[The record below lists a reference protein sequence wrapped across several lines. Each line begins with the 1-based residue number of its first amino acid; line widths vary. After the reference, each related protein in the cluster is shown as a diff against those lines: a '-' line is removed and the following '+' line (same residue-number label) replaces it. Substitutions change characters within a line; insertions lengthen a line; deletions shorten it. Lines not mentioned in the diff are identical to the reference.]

1 MRNFALSCLCLLFVS
16 PAQAQV
22 APRDHGAAP
31 VAPIR
36 PHTFTVHGETL
47 RDDYFW
53 LREKGTP
60 QVDAYLRSERDY
72 AEAYMKPTA
81 ALQEQLYKEMVSRLA
96 EDDTTPPY
104 REGTHLYWTRFEKGK
119 QYPILCRRAIA
130 APAKEEV
137 LLDLNALGAAEK
149 FIALGDAVVSDDEQ
163 QLAYSTDVTG
173 FHEFT
178 LQVKDLRTGTLRS
191 ERIANVT
198 SHAFSADG
206 KTLFY
211 VRDDAAKRPY
221 RLYRHTLGSAA
232 EKDALVYQEPDER
245 FVLTISRTRSRK
257 WLVLSSISHTQSEVR
272 VLRSDRPGD
281 SFRVVA
287 ERAPERLYELDH
299 RGDQFYI
306 LVNDTGRNNRVVT
319 APVSAPQPANWK
331 ELIPHDE
338 MIMREGIDLFSQ
350 FMVVRER
357 EGGRQQLR
365 ITDLRTGE
373 SGRVTFP
380 EPVYAVFPAEN
391 AVFDTDVYRYQYQS
405 PITPRSTFD
414 CRMRQRDSS
423 LVWRAPTPNYDPSR
437 YRTERA
443 IAVAKDGTQIPV
455 SLLYSAGFQRDGSRP
470 LLLDGYGS
478 YGIPNLLLFDRSAFS
493 LVDRGFVI
501 AAAHVRGGGELGK
514 KWHDAGRLSN
524 KKNTFT
530 DFIAAAE
537 FLIHQRYTSQGRLAA
552 HGGSAGGL
560 LMGAVA
566 NMRPDLF
573 KAILAYVPFV
583 DVISTMLDETL
594 PLTIGEFEEW
604 GNPKTQADY
613 LYMKSYSPYDNVVR
627 QPYPAMLIVSS
638 LNDSQ
643 VMYWEPAKWVAK
655 LRANKTDKNP
665 LLFRI
670 NLDPAGHGGKSGRY
684 ERLRDTAFDY
694 AFLLSQMQG
703 PK

>member
-1 MRNFALSCLCLLFVS
+1 MRNLALLFFCLLFAPPS
-16 PAQAQV
+16 QAQV
-22 APRDHGAAP
+22 AERDRGAAP

-119 QYPILCRRAIA
+119 QHPILCRRAIA

-137 LLDLNALGAAEK
+137 LLDLNVLGAAEK

-178 LQVKDLRTGTLRS
+178 LQVKDLRTGALRS

-232 EKDALVYQEPDER
+232 EKDVLVYQEADER
-245 FVLTISRTRSRK
+245 FNLGISRTRSRK
-257 WLVLSSISHTQSEVR
+257 WLVLTSLSLTQSEVR
-272 VLRSDRPGD
+272 VLRSDRPND

-287 ERAPERLYELDH
+287 ERAPERLYELEH

-331 ELIPHDE
+331 ELIPHAD
-338 MIMREGIDLFSQ
+338 MIMREGIDLFAQ

-423 LVWRAPTPNYDPSR
+423 LVRRAPTPNYDPSR

-443 IAVAKDGTQIPV
+443 VAVAKDGTQIPV

-478 YGIPNLLLFDRSAFS
+478 YGISNPLLFDRSAFS

-501 AAAHVRGGGELGK
+501 ATAHIRGSGELGK

-537 FLIHQRYTSQGRLAA
+537 FLIQQKYTSKGRLAA

-583 DVISTMLDETL
+583 DVISTMLDETI
-594 PLTIGEFEEW
+594 PLTVGEFEEW
-604 GNPKTQADY
+604 GNPKTKADY

-627 QPYPAMLIVSS
+627 QAYPTMLIVSS

-694 AFLLSQMQG
+694 AFLLSQLQG
-703 PK
+703 QE